1 MKATHTT
8 TYTADDGTEY
18 TDARLC
24 AAHEQVLAKG
34 EHAYG
39 TIEFEEARDALAATL
54 PIPAVEV
61 KVHLK
66 YPQLYPAF
74 APATALSAGFDLRW
88 PEREI
93 TLLPGERTGP
103 VDLGVSLDLRDLPP
117 CMAVIAPRSG
127 LGSRGL
133 NLANTLGV
141 IDQDYTDLLIATLVN
156 TGRREIVI
164 RTGDRILQLL
174 LVPVLRPTVTLV
186 DAIDPSGRGGL
197 GSTGVA

>member
-1 MKATHTT
+1 MN
-8 TYTADDGTEY
+8 
-18 TDARLC
+18 
-24 AAHEQVLAKG
+24 
-34 EHAYG
+34 
-39 TIEFEEARDALAATL
+39 
-54 PIPAVEV
+54 
-61 KVHLK
+61 VHLK
-66 YPQLYPAF
+66 HPQLYPAF

-88 PEREI
+88 PDREI
-93 TLLPGERTGP
+93 VLLPGERTGP

-127 LGSRGL
+127 LGSKGL
-133 NLANTLGV
+133 NLANTIGV
-141 IDQDYTDLLIATLVN
+141 IDQDYTSPIQATLVN

-174 LVPVLRPTVTLV
+174 LLPVLRPTVTLV

>member
-1 MKATHTT
+1 M
-8 TYTADDGTEY
+8 G
-18 TDARLC
+18 
-24 AAHEQVLAKG
+24 Q
-34 EHAYG
+34 
-39 TIEFEEARDALAATL
+39 
-54 PIPAVEV
+54 PV

-93 TLLPGERTGP
+93 TLLPNERTAP
-103 VDLGVSLDLRDLPP
+103 IDLGVSLDLRGLPP

-141 IDQDYTDLLIATLVN
+141 VDQDYTDSMSATLVN
-156 TGRREIVI
+156 TGRSEIVI
-164 RTGDRILQLL
+164 RTGDRILQLV
-174 LVPVLRPTVTLV
+174 LVPILRPAVTLV
-186 DAIDPSGRGGL
+186 SAIDGSGRGGL

>member
-1 MKATHTT
+1 M
-8 TYTADDGTEY
+8 
-18 TDARLC
+18 
-24 AAHEQVLAKG
+24 EQSL
-34 EHAYG
+34 
-39 TIEFEEARDALAATL
+39 
-54 PIPAVEV
+54 

-66 YPQLYPAF
+66 HPQLYPAF

-93 TLLPGERTGP
+93 TLLPNERTAP
-103 VDLGVSLDLRDLPP
+103 TDLGVSLDLRDLPP
-117 CMAVIAPRSG
+117 CMALIAPRSG

-141 IDQDYTDLLIATLVN
+141 IDQDYTDPLIATLVN

-174 LVPVLRPTVTLV
+174 LVPILRPTVTLTS
-186 DAIDPSGRGGL
+186 AINGSGRGMTQAAPAAPGITVVNTIDPEQVVAAGL
-197 GSTGVA
+197 SDRAFVNYIAANKSQVRKALGM